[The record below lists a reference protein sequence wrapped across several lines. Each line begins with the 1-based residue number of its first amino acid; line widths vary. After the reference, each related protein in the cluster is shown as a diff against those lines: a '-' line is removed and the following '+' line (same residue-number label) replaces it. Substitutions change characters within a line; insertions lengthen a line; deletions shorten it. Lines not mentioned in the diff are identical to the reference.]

1 MHYTA
6 PISGFDCYE
15 SQQSRLLTRPIRAH
29 PDLDPHIQALGHDL
43 AERSH
48 LDPHNKAASLFR
60 AFNQLADELKQ
71 ECTSI
76 AATRA
81 DMLWRW
87 QAEDQALGLPRGQFR
102 CVL

>member
-1 MHYTA
+1 M
-6 PISGFDCYE
+6 
-15 SQQSRLLTRPIRAH
+15 
-29 PDLDPHIQALGHDL
+29 PDLDPHTQPLGHDL
-43 AERSH
+43 AERPH

-60 AFNQLADELKQ
+60 AFSQLADELKQ
-71 ECTSI
+71 KCASI

-81 DMLWRW
+81 DMVRRW

>member
-1 MHYTA
+1 M
-6 PISGFDCYE
+6 PE
-15 SQQSRLLTRPIRAH
+15 LH
-29 PDLDPHIQALGHDL
+29 PHTQALGHDL

-71 ECTSI
+71 EYASI

-81 DMLWRW
+81 DMLRRC